1 MTLLNVSD
9 LSHHYAHGG
18 FSGKHQHQA
27 VLNNVS
33 LALKSGETVALLGR
47 SGCGKSTLARLL
59 VGLESPSQGNISWRG
74 EPLAKLNLAGAAN
87 RWRSS
92 IARNVKRSA
101 VIFKWCFRTPSAP

>member
-1 MTLLNVSD
+1 MTLLNVCG

-33 LALKSGETVALLGR
+33 LTLKSGETVALLGR

-59 VGLESPSQGNISWRG
+59 VGLESPSQGNISWRIG
-74 EPLAKLNLAGAAN
+74 S
-87 RWRSS
+87 RRIS
-92 IARNVKRSA
+92 
-101 VIFKWCFRTPSAP
+101 RTVLRGFTALMESCASPYVWGR